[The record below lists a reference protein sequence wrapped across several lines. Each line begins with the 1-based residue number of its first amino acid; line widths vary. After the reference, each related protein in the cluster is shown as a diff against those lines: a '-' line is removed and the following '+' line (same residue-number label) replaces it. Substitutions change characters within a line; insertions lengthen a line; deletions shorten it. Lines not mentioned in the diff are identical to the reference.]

1 MKSPRTALLL
11 GLLAIVLN
19 ALDGTNVVH
28 AGKRVLSRNS
38 VRADLL
44 DGGTLG
50 KSLRKMNLVGTAAPD
65 FNWTWGLK
73 DRSPRLEVLFGDQPG
88 IPDAFLVGEQLL
100 AGSPSLLAVS
110 LAIAPEHLVDPNR
123 GILAHTEVRLEM
135 PGSVALFR
143 GQELLMHTRCGISL
157 HGHAFKY
164 ERGWASFKVFLRD
177 ELGLAQLPQGVIQN
191 PLSQPVDRFLVRGA
205 SITSSNLSFQVANRI
220 GSPAPG
226 MELCRLILN
235 GEDQGFM
242 SLTEHLTRR
251 SMSRCLGH
259 DDFDFYRARGT
270 HTVRD
275 TKVGDDLE
283 DWARELTPSEFTT
296 PIVGDRIDLD
306 NLARHLFVIMWCG
319 VDDWA
324 QGARVRDRRVDHPLW
339 SWVHWDMDRAFN
351 RSYPGQIIRPWQ
363 KAGMDLVLGVREV
376 EQEGDRPRTFIDQQH
391 SLRALLFKG
400 LIANDKAFRDLFL
413 RIAATSMNHLITE
426 EWMEP
431 LILELGEGL
440 EGKERGRAI
449 GPARSFMKHRS
460 QWMRDDICALM
471 GSGSPVRIR
480 LRVPT
485 GIQLEVDGYPV
496 GPRYIGW
503 YFPGQMVRLT
513 SAEPI
518 GWVVDGVRFRGTTI
532 EVEAQGDMLIFARP

>member
-19 ALDGTNVVH
+19 ALDGTSVVH
-28 AGKRVLSRNS
+28 AGKRVLSRSS

-65 FNWTWGLK
+65 FEWAWGLK
-73 DRSPRLEVLFGDQPG
+73 NRDPRLEVLSGDQPS
-88 IPDAFLVGEQLL
+88 IPEALLVGEQLL
-100 AGSPSLLAVS
+100 AGSTSMLAVS
-110 LAIAPEHLVDPNR
+110 LAIAPEHLEDPDS
-123 GILAHTEVRLEM
+123 GILANADVRLER

-143 GQELLMHTRCGISL
+143 GQELLLHTRCGISL

-177 ELGLAQLPQGVIQN
+177 ELGLAQLPPGIIQS
-191 PLSQPVDRFLVRGA
+191 PLSRPVDRFLVRGA
-205 SITSSNLSFQVANRI
+205 SFTSSNLSFEVANRI

-235 GEDQGFM
+235 GEYQGLM

-251 SMSRCLGH
+251 SMGRCLGH
-259 DDFDFYRARGT
+259 DDFDFHRARGA

-275 TKVGDDLE
+275 AQVGKALE
-283 DWARELTPSEFTT
+283 DWARELTPSDFTT

-306 NLARHLFVIMWCG
+306 NLARHLFAIMWCG

-324 QGARVRDRRVDHPLW
+324 QGARVRDRRVDHPRW

-351 RSYPGQIIRPWQ
+351 RSYPGQIIKPWK

-376 EQEGDRPRTFIDQQH
+376 EQEGDRPRTFIDQQD

-400 LIANDKAFRDLFL
+400 MIANDQAFRDLFL
-413 RIAATSMNHLITE
+413 RVAATSMNHLITE

-449 GPARSFMKHRS
+449 GPSRSFMKHRS

-471 GSGSPVRIR
+471 GLGPPVRIR
-480 LRVPT
+480 LRAPMGT
-485 GIQLEVDGYPV
+485 QLEVDGYQV
-496 GPRYIGW
+496 GPRYTGW
-503 YFPGQMVRLT
+503 YFPGQMVRMT
-513 SAEPI
+513 CSESV
-518 GWVVDGVRFRGTTI
+518 GWVVDGVSSRGTEV
-532 EVEAQGDMLIFARP
+532 EVEARGDMLIFAQP